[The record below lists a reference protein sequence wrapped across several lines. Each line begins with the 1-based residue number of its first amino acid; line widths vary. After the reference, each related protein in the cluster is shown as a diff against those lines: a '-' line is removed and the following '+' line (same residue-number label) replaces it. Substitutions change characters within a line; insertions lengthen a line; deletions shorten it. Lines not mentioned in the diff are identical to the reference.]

1 MLKGNLIVGKNQS
14 VVLHAKSLQ
23 DLVRLAET
31 KSQGALSLRV
41 NLDEGN
47 LQLDWLGDGISSV
60 RSLPAVRSVASV
72 NTTENI

>member
-41 NLDEGN
+41 NLDAGN